1 MICKICGTPIPEDR
15 EYCDA
20 CQERRAASAPAAPAE
35 PVTGEVVQKKRP
47 SSMKGILS
55 LVFGGVSAMPT
66 FVGYFLTVFATAS
79 LGVLLG
85 GEQKAP
91 LTRGECDAFALVGL
105 VLAVVALAMTVVAI
119 VLGAMAI
126 RLFVRA
132 KRERL
137 PKPIPG
143 FVMGIVGLSMGS
155 FFALCNLISL
165 LLSFIFLM
173 MSTIG

>member
-1 MICKICGTPIPEDR
+1 MICKICGTPIPEDQ

-35 PVTGEVVQKKRP
+35 TVAGEVVQEKRP
-47 SSMKGILS
+47 SSLKGILA
-55 LVFGGVSAMPT
+55 LVFGGVSAIPT
-66 FVGYFLTVFATAS
+66 FVGYFLTVFAMAS
-79 LGVLLG
+79 LGILLE

-91 LTRGECDAFALVGL
+91 LTRGECDAFALIGL
-105 VLAVVALAMTVVAI
+105 VLTVVALAMTVVAI

-143 FVMGIVGLSMGS
+143 FVMGIVGLSMGG
-155 FFALCNLISL
+155 FFALYNLISL
-165 LLSFIFLM
+165 FISFIFLM
-173 MSTIG
+173 MSTVA